1 MRKNKLIFIVILLL
15 ITTSIIYGLKETET
29 TKPTFF
35 EISNKTKNN
44 KYKKISFYKQ
54 ENYKR
59 YINYQEKN
67 KNLKIKDII
76 TQVNIGLDTPYYTNP
91 KVSNNLNNELILVN
105 KYTFLPNNYIPNNLE
120 LINEKY
126 SLPGMK
132 LVSYAKDAFEKMSE
146 EAAKENLNIIA
157 MSTYRSYNYQENLY
171 TKYANEDG
179 KEKADTYS
187 ARPGH
192 SEHQT
197 GLAVDVYNKKVNY
210 TEFESTEEF
219 KWLEKNAHKYGFI
232 LRYPKNKSKIT
243 GYVYE
248 SWHYR
253 YVGPETAAKIK
264 KQNITYDE
272 YYIQNL
278 DN

>member
-1 MRKNKLIFIVILLL
+1 MRKNKLIFIIILLL
-15 ITTSIIYGLKETET
+15 ITTSIIYNLKEQPT
-29 TKPTFF
+29 TKPIFF
-35 EISNKTKNN
+35 ETRKKID
-44 KYKKISFYKQ
+44 KYKDISFYKN
-54 ENYKR
+54 ENKPR
-59 YINYQEKN
+59 YTSYQEKN
-67 KNLKIKDII
+67 KSLKIKDII

-91 KVSNNLNNELILVN
+91 KVSEKLNNELILIN
-105 KYTFLPNNYIPNNLE
+105 KYIFLPNNYIPNNLE

-132 LVSYAKDAFEKMSE
+132 LVNYAKDAFEKMSE
-146 EAAKENLNIIA
+146 AARKENLNIIA
-157 MSTYRSYNYQENLY
+157 MSTYRSYNYQEKLY
-171 TKYANEDG
+171 TKYVNEDG

-197 GLAVDVYNKKVNY
+197 GLAVDVYNQKVSY

-232 LRYPKNKSKIT
+232 LRYPKGKSKIT

-248 SWHYR
+248 AWHYR
-253 YVGPETAAKIK
+253 YIGPETATKIK

>member
-1 MRKNKLIFIVILLL
+1 
-15 ITTSIIYGLKETET
+15 
-29 TKPTFF
+29 
-35 EISNKTKNN
+35 
-44 KYKKISFYKQ
+44 
-54 ENYKR
+54 
-59 YINYQEKN
+59 
-67 KNLKIKDII
+67 
-76 TQVNIGLDTPYYTNP
+76 
-91 KVSNNLNNELILVN
+91 
-105 KYTFLPNNYIPNNLE
+105 
-120 LINEKY
+120 
-126 SLPGMK
+126 MK

-146 EAAKENLNIIA
+146 DARKENLNIIA
-157 MSTYRSYNYQENLY
+157 MSTYRSYNYQEKLY
-171 TKYANEDG
+171 TKYVNEDG

-197 GLAVDVYNKKVNY
+197 GLAVDVYNQKVNY

-248 SWHYR
+248 AWHYR
-253 YVGPETAAKIK
+253 YVGPKTATKIK